1 MNLLVT
7 SQQDYQQRQSCYSL
21 RMISPA
27 SQHSRK
33 LCPMKLKRSDSQK
46 FTPADG
52 ECGFH
57 SVLDGYNNLH
67 TDGLSLFERTLS
79 GENTLLVRRMVIQGR
94 KMELKKQESLGSN
107 ELMMVMQGMS
117 DHYLEKICRKGE
129 FVDHITLQIIIIYI
143 HPRSAT
149 KHIVLPGGEFGSQE
163 KSINK
168 PIYVAFYDEVCFGTG
183 HYQAIAPLQM

>member
-1 MNLLVT
+1 M
-7 SQQDYQQRQSCYSL
+7 
-21 RMISPA
+21 
-27 SQHSRK
+27 
-33 LCPMKLKRSDSQK
+33 
-46 FTPADG
+46 
-52 ECGFH
+52 
-57 SVLDGYNNLH
+57 
-67 TDGLSLFERTLS
+67 
-79 GENTLLVRRMVIQGR
+79 IQGR
-94 KMELKKQESLGSN
+94 KMDLKKQESLGSN

-168 PIYVAFYDEVCFGTG
+168 PIYVAFYDEVCFRTG
-183 HYQAIAPLQM
+183 HYQAIAPLVENQVFPPDVASRLPSRTVSFQPEANSTALRKEGEVRVHRVLLRKSQELPVTKLQNLLIS